1 MFTNNLLVQQEFSR
15 EETILAHH
23 KSSLQSDIVGYWI
36 EDKNYR
42 LNFDVFLSKL
52 EESVD
57 VNDTVYSQYWQDEK
71 VIYLDG
77 NKLTI
82 DEVKP
87 YGEISQVIAQLD
99 NETVSEID
107 VELLGVTTNATA
119 SISNESITFY
129 LLKPSSTEIMLTIS
143 YSIESVDADVLNVNF
158 KHIETN
164 TNCRFLFRRQYIK
177 DNDS

>member
-1 MFTNNLLVQQEFSR
+1 MWYNLLVQQEFLK
-15 EETILAHH
+15 EGTILAPH
-23 KSSLQSDIVGYWI
+23 KSSLQSEIVGYWI

-42 LNFDVFLSKL
+42 LNFDVFLSKV

-57 VNDTVYSQYWQDEK
+57 ANDTIYSKYWQDEK

-77 NKLTI
+77 NKLII

-87 YGEISQVIAQLD
+87 YGEISQVITQLD

-107 VELLGVTTNATA
+107 IELFGGSANATA
-119 SISNESITFY
+119 AMSNEAITFY
-129 LLKPSSTEIMLTIS
+129 VLKPNSTELLLTIS
-143 YSIESVDADVLNVNF
+143 YSIESVNANVLHVKF

-164 TNCRFLFRRQYIK
+164 SVCTFLFRRQYIK

>member
-1 MFTNNLLVQQEFSR
+1 MLPKLSEQQEFSK
-15 EETILAHH
+15 ENAILAHH

-52 EESVD
+52 EESAD
-57 VNDTVYSQYWQDEK
+57 VNDTIYSQYWQDEK

-87 YGEISQVIAQLD
+87 YGEISQLIARLD
-99 NETVSEID
+99 NETVSKID
-107 VELLGVTTNATA
+107 VELLGGSTNATA
-119 SISNESITFY
+119 AISNESITFY
-129 LLKPSSTEIMLTIS
+129 VLKPNSTEFLLTIS
-143 YSIESVDADVLNVNF
+143 YSIKSVNANVLHITF

-164 TNCRFLFRRQYIK
+164 TVCTFLFRRQYIK
-177 DNDS
+177 DNHS

>member
-1 MFTNNLLVQQEFSR
+1 MWYNLLVQQEFLK
-15 EETILAHH
+15 EGTILAPH
-23 KSSLQSDIVGYWI
+23 KSSLQSEIVGYWI

-42 LNFDVFLSKL
+42 LNFDVFLSKV

-57 VNDTVYSQYWQDEK
+57 ANDTIYSKYWQDEK

-82 DEVKP
+82 DEVRP

-99 NETVSEID
+99 NETVSEIP
-107 VELLGVTTNATA
+107 VELLGVSTNATA
-119 SISNESITFY
+119 AMSNKSIRFY
-129 LLKPSSTEIMLTIS
+129 VLKPSSTEILLTIT
-143 YSIESVDADVLNVNF
+143 YSIESVDANVLNVNF
-158 KHIETN
+158 RHIETN